1 MDYSTRFLLEIK
13 DPRLISDPKF
23 GDHYIET
30 GYYHRQKVRFVHL
43 LQTYSYFCPIC
54 HQKMLRNGF
63 KSVKIVGLPSAGV
76 TNIFCIRKQKFICP
90 KSEKCPKIITKLAEV
105 EDIQAN
111 NQISNAVKYCA
122 VSALGKNI
130 SQTDIAK
137 QYAVST
143 TTVMRFAKQLVKYIK
158 PNYHWLPANI
168 AFDDFKSGKFAQ
180 SGMSLLVMNIVQHR
194 ALDIIRSRTS
204 NSIRNYFLKYDFE
217 ARKAVKTVTVDLYSP
232 YRLLIKELF
241 PNAIVIADR
250 FHVVVQAFQALNVVR
265 LHTMKEAG
273 IGSHNW
279 RALKRYWKLLVK
291 DATKLDY
298 QHYFKRINF
307 QNRQLCDQDVV
318 DRLLNMSDEL
328 KKAYDYYQ
336 TLLQAVHQKD
346 CKVLRKLTESAAG
359 MPEPIKKANRTLNK
373 HQSEI
378 INSFKTSFSNGPVEG
393 TNNKIKVIKRTA
405 YGFRNFENF
414 RLRILVSLKNSY
426 LNLNYHYHIKKAI
439 HSEERIA

>member
-1 MDYSTRFLLEIK
+1 M
-13 DPRLISDPKF
+13 
-23 GDHYIET
+23 
-30 GYYHRQKVRFVHL
+30 
-43 LQTYSYFCPIC
+43 
-54 HQKMLRNGF
+54 
-63 KSVKIVGLPSAGV
+63 
-76 TNIFCIRKQKFICP
+76 
-90 KSEKCPKIITKLAEV
+90 
-105 EDIQAN
+105 
-111 NQISNAVKYCA
+111 
-122 VSALGKNI
+122 
-130 SQTDIAK
+130 
-137 QYAVST
+137 
-143 TTVMRFAKQLVKYIK
+143 
-158 PNYHWLPANI
+158 
-168 AFDDFKSGKFAQ
+168 
-180 SGMSLLVMNIVQHR
+180 
-194 ALDIIRSRTS
+194 
-204 NSIRNYFLKYDFE
+204 
-217 ARKAVKTVTVDLYSP
+217 
-232 YRLLIKELF
+232 
-241 PNAIVIADR
+241 
-250 FHVVVQAFQALNVVR
+250 
-265 LHTMKEAG
+265 
-273 IGSHNW
+273 
-279 RALKRYWKLLVK
+279 LVK

-426 LNLNYHYHIKKAI
+426 LSLNYHYHIKKAI